1 VPPVRIPRAPAPVS
15 TTTSAPAPVLPPPQS
30 PPPSVPSSV
39 SRTAARAAGPTVKR
53 QRVTAPA
60 VQAATLMKRRWALAL
75 LVLVLGAGV
84 AVRGL
89 ARAGRGRA

>member
-1 VPPVRIPRAPAPVS
+1 VRIPRSPAAVS
-15 TTTSAPAPVLPPPQS
+15 TTGSAVAPVLPPPQS
-30 PPPSVPSSV
+30 PPPSAPPGA
-39 SRTAARAAGPTVKR
+39 SRTVGRAAGPTVTR
-53 QRVTAPA
+53 QRVTAATIP
-60 VQAATLMKRRWALAL
+60 AATLMKRRWALAL